1 MPSEEKIAI
10 PVEGDGS
17 EKKPDTNRK
26 DEKGKGVEELSEV
39 DQALKDGLELAV
51 ARLQENNR
59 ELHKTS
65 LTYLTTEIRSATSS
79 MTSVPKPLK
88 FLRPSYTLLK
98 DVYASWPSDHPEKRN
113 MADVLSVLAMT
124 MAEPGSRECLTYRLE
139 GSMTDASAWGHEY
152 IRSLSGEIS
161 GEYNRRQEDAAV
173 EEDADVEDLIVL
185 VDDIVPFQMSHNA
198 EADAIDLLMEVQS
211 LHKLVENNV
220 VDDKNYERVCLYLL
234 RCGEFMS
241 DPDDNEKL
249 FTTAFVLYK
258 QHNKFIDAL
267 RVALKLDDEGRVL
280 ELFEPDSGST
290 ALEKKQMAFI
300 LGRHRSNLVLENIL
314 SDPDEES
321 CLGDIIGNVAL
332 SERFL
337 SVAADMNVVAPKN
350 PEDIY
355 KTSHRRGRN
364 SGLEQQV
371 DSARAN
377 LASTFVNGFV
387 NAGFCNDTLLTEE
400 SGAAGGAQTQW
411 VYKNKDHG
419 MMSAAASLGMV
430 MLWNVEEGL
439 NAIDKYFH
447 ASDDYIKAGA
457 CLGVGILS
465 SGVRNES
472 DPALALL
479 SEHVEGAASA
489 NMKIA
494 SICGLGIAYA
504 GQNRDDIFELLAP
517 IVSDSEV
524 GVNFTAVCFAALSLG
539 LVFVGTANDDVS
551 MIILQRLMET
561 SDTEFGQ
568 VSMARLLCLSLGLV
582 YMGKGESVDMIMEA
596 LKTITHD
603 MRQYAEITLETCAY
617 AGSGNVLEVQ
627 KMLRVC
633 AEHLAPPSDESNSG
647 SKDTAAGAAPGASGP
662 AGSPSADVASSST
675 SAPAVFNEHQAAAV
689 LGIALVAMGE
699 DVSTDMALRTFEHL
713 LHYSEVNVKRV
724 VPLAIAL
731 LFVSNPDYS
740 VVDQLSRMSHDNDA
754 ELAQGAIFGLGLISA
769 GTNNSR
775 VAGLLRQLSEFYAK
789 EANHLFVVR
798 LAQALNAA
806 GKGLVTLNPYHSD
819 RFLLQRPSLG
829 GLLTVLHTCFDMKAS
844 ILDKYHYI
852 LFFLTVSMNPRV
864 CSTVIVSESDA
875 NELESCPVSV
885 RVGQAVETVGQAGR
899 PKTITGFQ
907 THSTPVLL
915 GYKDRAEL
923 AAVEHRAIGSVV
935 EGVVIVKKVDP
946 VTIIDDKV

>member
-1 MPSEEKIAI
+1 MGTEKDKEAITVDAMEGSSSNGKTDGEKKEKAKTAEEISEE
-10 PVEGDGS
+10 
-17 EKKPDTNRK
+17 
-26 DEKGKGVEELSEV
+26 DE
-39 DQALKDGLELAV
+39 ALKSGLELAV
-51 ARLQENNR
+51 ARLQESNR
-59 ELHKTS
+59 DIHSSS
-65 LTYLTTEIRSATSS
+65 LTYLTTEIRTATAS

-88 FLRPSYTLLK
+88 FLRPRYSTLK
-98 DVYASWPSDHPEKRN
+98 AVYESWPTDHPEKQR

-124 MAEPGSRECLTYRLE
+124 MAEQGIRECLGFRLKGTKQE
-139 GSMTDASAWGHEY
+139 ASTWGHEY

-161 GEYNRRQEDAAV
+161 VEYNERQAAV
-173 EEDADVEDLIVL
+173 AAEEDAEVEDLIAL
-185 VDDIVPFQMSHNA
+185 VDEIIPFQMSHNA

-211 LHKLVENNV
+211 LHKLIETSV

-241 DPDDNEKL
+241 DPDENEKL
-249 FTTAFVLYK
+249 FTTSYTIYK
-258 QHNKFIDAL
+258 KHNKFIDAL
-267 RVALKLDDEGRVL
+267 RVALKLDDENRVIQ
-280 ELFEPDSGST
+280 LFEPDSGST

-300 LGRHRSNLVLENIL
+300 LGRHRSHISIEGVLE
-314 SDPDEES
+314 DTEEEAV
-321 CLGDIIGNVAL
+321 LNDIIGNVGL
-332 SERFL
+332 SERYL
-337 SVAADMNVVAPKN
+337 QIATDMNVTAVKA

-355 KTSHRRGRN
+355 KTVAKRGRA
-364 SGLEQQV
+364 SLLASDTQV

-377 LASTFVNGFV
+377 LASTFVNSFV
-387 NAGFCNDTLLTEE
+387 NAGFCADKLLTDDA
-400 SGAAGGAQTQW
+400 SGPNATQW

-419 MMSAAASLGMV
+419 MMSAAASLGLV

-479 SEHVEGAASA
+479 SEHVEGNSSA

-504 GQNRDDIFELLAP
+504 GSNRDDILELLAP
-517 IVSDSEV
+517 IVSDAEV
-524 GVNFTAVCFAALSLG
+524 GVNFSAVCFAALSLS
-539 LVFVGTANDDVS
+539 LTFVGTCNDDVS

-561 SDTEFGQ
+561 SDAEFNQ
-568 VSMARLLCLSLGLV
+568 TNMSRLLCLSLGLV
-582 YMGKGESVDMIMEA
+582 YLGCGERCEMILEA
-596 LKTITHD
+596 VKTISHN

-617 AGSGNVLEVQ
+617 AGSGNVLQVQ
-627 KMLRVC
+627 KLLRVC
-633 AEHLAPPSDESNSG
+633 AEHLAPPPAEE
-647 SKDTAAGAAPGASGP
+647 TPAAGVAATAPGG
-662 AGSPSADVASSST
+662 
-675 SAPAVFNEHQAAAV
+675 APAATPAAVNVTPVFNEHQAVAV

-713 LHYSEVNVKRV
+713 LHYSELNVKRI
-724 VPLAIAL
+724 VPLAVAL
-731 LFVSNPDYS
+731 LYISNPDYA

-754 ELAQGAIFGLGLISA
+754 ELAQCAILGLGLISA

-789 EANHLFVVR
+789 EANQLFVVR
-798 LAQALNAA
+798 LAQGLNAA
-806 GKGLVTLNPYHSD
+806 GKGLVTLNPAHSD
-819 RFLLQRPSLG
+819 RFLLHRPALG
-829 GLLTVLHTCFDMKAS
+829 GILVILHACLDMKGT

-852 LFFLTVSMNPRV
+852 LFFLTISMNPRV
-864 CSTVIVSESDA
+864 CTTVVV
-875 NELESCPVSV
+875 NEEDGSKFDPCPVNV

-907 THSTPVLL
+907 THLTPVLL
-915 GYKDRAEL
+915 GFKDRAEL
-923 AAVEHRAIGSVV
+923 AAPEHRSIGSVV
-935 EGVVIVKKVDP
+935 EGVVLVKKVDP
-946 VTIIDDKV
+946 VTILEDKVN